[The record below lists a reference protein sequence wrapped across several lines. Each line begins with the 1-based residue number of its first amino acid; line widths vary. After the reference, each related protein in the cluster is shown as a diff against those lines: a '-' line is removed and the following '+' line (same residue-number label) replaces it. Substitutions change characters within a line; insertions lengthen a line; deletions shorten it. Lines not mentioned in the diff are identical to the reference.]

1 MDNQKHNSKF
11 SRFLSGKGFY
21 VALAVC
27 LIGTAAAAW
36 VAIDSTQ
43 NALLEGSSS
52 QLSSTST
59 STPQSGSGISSRTS
73 TSTNASSSR
82 STSTPAVSS
91 SKGGTASSSSASG
104 KVSSSKPVVET
115 VTDEPVSS
123 AASAAGEENPPAEDV
138 NAPVEDIAIDEALFA
153 TQEPL
158 AFTMPIDGEVFG
170 TYSQGELV
178 RNVTLGEWRTHDG
191 IDIRASKGSPVRA
204 VADGVVSQ
212 VYHDPMWGT
221 VVEITH
227 AGGLTS
233 VTSGLD
239 PAVAVK
245 QGDSVRI
252 EDTIGVV
259 GSILSEISLEDH
271 IHFGLKQDG
280 NWVDPIS
287 AMGKAIQ

>member
-1 MDNQKHNSKF
+1 MDNQNHDSKF

-21 VALAVC
+21 VALALC
-27 LIGTAAAAW
+27 LVGTAAAAW

-43 NALLEGSSS
+43 NAILEESSS
-52 QLSSTST
+52 QLSRSSI
-59 STPQSGSGISSRTS
+59 SSSSSSRTV
-73 TSTNASSSR
+73 SR
-82 STSTPAVSS
+82 SSTP
-91 SKGGTASSSSASG
+91 GASSSSAAGPSMSG
-104 KVSSSKPVVET
+104 SSSAVVSSSSSMPAIENVSGEET
-115 VTDEPVSS
+115 VSDQDI
-123 AASAAGEENPPAEDV
+123 AGNAPTQEAE
-138 NAPVEDIAIDEALFA
+138 APVEDVAVDETLFT

-158 AFTMPIDGEVFG
+158 AFIMPIEGEVFAP
-170 TYSQGELV
+170 YSQGELV
-178 RNVTLGEWRTHDG
+178 RNLTLGEWRTHDG
-191 IDIRASKGSPVRA
+191 VDIQAAKGSPVRA

-259 GSILSEISLEDH
+259 GSILSEVSLDDH
-271 IHFGLKQDG
+271 VHFGLKQDG
-280 NWVDPIS
+280 KWVDPIS

>member
-1 MDNQKHNSKF
+1 MDNQNHDSKF

-21 VALAVC
+21 VALALC
-27 LIGTAAAAW
+27 LVGTAAAAW

-43 NALLEGSSS
+43 NAILEESSS
-52 QLSSTST
+52 QLSRSSI
-59 STPQSGSGISSRTS
+59 SSSSSSRTV
-73 TSTNASSSR
+73 SR
-82 STSTPAVSS
+82 SSTP
-91 SKGGTASSSSASG
+91 GASSSSAAGPSMSG
-104 KVSSSKPVVET
+104 SSSAAVSSSSSMPAIEN
-115 VTDEPVSS
+115 VS
-123 AASAAGEENPPAEDV
+123 GEETAQVNTEVSDQDIAGNAPTQEAE
-138 NAPVEDIAIDEALFA
+138 APVEDVAVDETLLT

-158 AFTMPIDGEVFG
+158 AFIMPIEGEVFAP
-170 TYSQGELV
+170 YSQGELV
-178 RNVTLGEWRTHDG
+178 RNLTLGEWRTHDG
-191 IDIRASKGSPVRA
+191 VDIRAAKGSPVRA

-259 GSILSEISLEDH
+259 GSILSEVSLDDH
-271 IHFGLKQDG
+271 VHFGLKQDG
-280 NWVDPIS
+280 KWVDPIS

>member
-1 MDNQKHNSKF
+1 MDNQNHDSKF

-21 VALAVC
+21 VALALC
-27 LIGTAAAAW
+27 LVGTAAAAW

-43 NALLEGSSS
+43 NAILEESSS
-52 QLSSTST
+52 QLSRSSI
-59 STPQSGSGISSRTS
+59 SSSSSSRTV
-73 TSTNASSSR
+73 SR
-82 STSTPAVSS
+82 SSTP
-91 SKGGTASSSSASG
+91 GASSSSAAGPSMSG
-104 KVSSSKPVVET
+104 SSSAVVSSSSSMPAIEN
-115 VTDEPVSS
+115 VS
-123 AASAAGEENPPAEDV
+123 GEETAQVNTEVSDQDIAGNAPTQEAE
-138 NAPVEDIAIDEALFA
+138 APVEDVAVDETLFT

-158 AFTMPIDGEVFG
+158 AFIMPIEGEVFAP
-170 TYSQGELV
+170 YSQGELV
-178 RNVTLGEWRTHDG
+178 RNLTLGEWRTHDG
-191 IDIRASKGSPVRA
+191 VDIQAAKGSPVRA

-239 PAVAVK
+239 PAVAIK

-259 GSILSEISLEDH
+259 GSILSEVSLDDH
-271 IHFGLKQDG
+271 VHFGLKQDG
-280 NWVDPIS
+280 KWVDPIS